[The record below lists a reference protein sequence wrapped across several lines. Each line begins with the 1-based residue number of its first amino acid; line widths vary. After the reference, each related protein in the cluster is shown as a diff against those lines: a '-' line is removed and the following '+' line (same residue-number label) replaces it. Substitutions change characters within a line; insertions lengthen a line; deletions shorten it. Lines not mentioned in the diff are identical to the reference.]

1 MERKP
6 YREARHAANV
16 SPEEA
21 AWSLGVSL
29 STLYAWERGERNPDA
44 PHMQVMSRLYRCSC
58 DDLMG
63 TDSKP
68 MAPA

>member
-6 YREARHAANV
+6 YRDARHAANV

-21 AWSLGVSL
+21 AWAIGVSL

-44 PHMQVMSRLYRCSC
+44 LHMQAMSRLYRCSC
-58 DDLMG
+58 DYLMG
-63 TDSKP
+63 TSSKP
-68 MAPA
+68 MTTA

>member
-21 AWSLGVSL
+21 AWAIGVSL
-29 STLYAWERGERNPDA
+29 STLYAWERGERSPDA
-44 PHMQVMSRLYRCSC
+44 LHMQVMSRLYRCSC

-63 TDSKP
+63 NSSKP
-68 MAPA
+68 MTTA

>member
-21 AWSLGVSL
+21 AWAIGVSL

-44 PHMQVMSRLYRCSC
+44 LHMQAMSRLYRCSC

-63 TDSKP
+63 TSSKP
-68 MAPA
+68 MTTA